1 MPDLTTLQRVKRM
14 IHTSTDDG
22 SDDLMI
28 QGFINAAS
36 TMVHAYCR
44 RSFVPYRQLR
54 VFDADGDDLEARVL
68 ELDEDLLEAITI
80 TNGDGTVIA
89 GDAYILL
96 EPNTTPYNAIALQ
109 PSSGLRWTY
118 TTDWRGAIQIDGIW
132 GDHDAYADAWLDT
145 LDAVQDDPLAA
156 GATTIAVA
164 DADGIDAYGTPRFEV
179 LQYLKL
185 DDEVVQVVAINTQTD
200 TLTVRR
206 AALGTTA
213 AAHAA
218 ATPIRSYQPMED
230 IRMACTSLATWLY
243 RTRESVGEKIQFLGG
258 AQIITHE
265 APANIQT
272 TLRKHVRWGRGL

>member
-22 SDDLMI
+22 SDDLLIQQMI
-28 QGFINAAS
+28 SAAS
-36 TMVHAYCR
+36 TMVHEYCR

-54 VFDADGDDLEARVL
+54 VFDADGDDLDARVL
-68 ELDEDLLEAITI
+68 ELDEDLLEVITI

-89 GDAYILL
+89 SDAYILL

-109 PSSGLRWTY
+109 PSSGLRWAY
-118 TTDWRGAIQIDGIW
+118 TTDWRGAIQVDGIW

-145 LDAVQDDPLAA
+145 LDAVQDDPLTA
-156 GATTIAVA
+156 GATTIAVM
-164 DADGIDAYGTPRFEV
+164 DAGGVDSYGSLRFEV

-185 DDEVVQVVAINTQTD
+185 DDEVVQVVAIDLETD

-206 AALGTTA
+206 AVLGTTA
-213 AAHAA
+213 AEHAA
-218 ATPIRSYQPMED
+218 ATPLRSYQPMED
-230 IRMACTSLATWLY
+230 VRMACTSLATWLY

-258 AQIITHE
+258 AQVITHE
-265 APANIQT
+265 APTNIQT